1 MKLIIFDVDGT
12 LIDSQEMIYEALRLT
27 LEHYSLK
34 VPNREKA
41 NSVIGLSVKE
51 SFKQLFPKL
60 EEKMLQSVVTKCKE
74 TFSKIRL
81 SQGSRNN
88 CHLYSGVE
96 KTLFN
101 LSKRTDLILGIATGK
116 PLNNLIEDLNYYKIK
131 NYFSNLQTSDHH
143 PSKPNPSMLRSAL
156 RQTGIS
162 SKKAIMVGDT
172 KFDIEMAKAAS
183 IRSIGVSWGYHNP
196 RMLKRIGP
204 DRIIDSFDQL
214 ERVIDE
220 LLG

>member
-81 SQGSRNN
+81 SLL
-88 CHLYSGVE
+88 CPYDILTLY
-96 KTLFN
+96 K
-101 LSKRTDLILGIATGK
+101 KLG
-116 PLNNLIEDLNYYKIK
+116 KI
-131 NYFSNLQTSDHH
+131 
-143 PSKPNPSMLRSAL
+143 RA
-156 RQTGIS
+156 
-162 SKKAIMVGDT
+162 
-172 KFDIEMAKAAS
+172 
-183 IRSIGVSWGYHNP
+183 W
-196 RMLKRIGP
+196 
-204 DRIIDSFDQL
+204 
-214 ERVIDE
+214 
-220 LLG
+220 